1 MMNDREALLDEALR
15 HTHRMLELAAT
26 REWQAVVELETRR
39 RGLLEQAFA
48 TREPLTESLAER
60 VREILDLDKILL
72 EASMRIRDEV
82 GEELGQLHKGRRG
95 TRAYRASA

>member
-1 MMNDREALLDEALR
+1 MMNDREALLEEALR
-15 HTHRMLELAAT
+15 HTHRMLELAA
-26 REWQAVVELETRR
+26 RQEWQAVVELETRR

-48 TREPLTESLAER
+48 TREPLTER
-60 VREILDLDKILL
+60 VREILDLDKVLL

>member
-1 MMNDREALLDEALR
+1 MMNDREALLEEALL
-15 HTHRMLELAAT
+15 HTHRMLELAA
-26 REWQAVVELETRR
+26 RQEWQAVVELETRR

-48 TREPLTESLAER
+48 TREPLTEPLAER

-82 GEELGQLHKGRRG
+82 GEELAQLHKGRRG